1 MQESNISMTE
11 QTSTTTESIPVK
23 ESIPEIVDKPAEISP
38 EDEKIINCWKNI
50 NPNLEDLITL
60 VNNLSQFNYQF
71 KSFENISFFITE
83 ENLDILKKLNARDNI
98 KINLLLS
105 KIYINLISNES
116 LYSNYLTEISE
127 PKLNLMVQIIDECI
141 ILIQKLS
148 GFVFDSEIFNFK
160 EKTLSLIKCIYFNC
174 KNKIGNLTISQKL
187 EGLVDSFPT
196 QFYSETYNELNKDK
210 DLYDILKSQDQEKI
224 NNFED
229 KFAQINSYFEQFE
242 AFKKFVECNAGIVNY
257 ATVGETGEEK
267 KTEVNDIDPEKIDFY
282 QQYGMLLL
290 KFCKYHHYIF
300 LNSENKDE
308 EKKKSEE
315 ETDDNIRVVFLLDKI
330 KHDNDETK
338 GETKE
343 ENEKKEETQPT
354 ENIMD
359 KTKGN
364 EKIINLMNQKS
375 FTSVVESKNYN
386 NLIKKEIN
394 KYLEMTKNH
403 ESDPK
408 LKTVIE
414 QMKYFLSVLD
424 VESYVPLYLSDFSKI
439 TISDNFTPSF
449 LTNVPAG
456 KKNEFYLET
465 KANETMLVYIEFSLE
480 DKSKDISFEVNK
492 YEIYSNEYKNI
503 FKEEKIEDTFKFFIL
518 CGGYSLYQIIFD
530 NYYSWF
536 TSKDVNYRIALLKL
550 NDKPNKTL
558 ENEEKKEEI
567 VEKDEKDENDKEEKE
582 KEAKEE
588 IKEEKLMEEDE
599 KNDDNKLYC
608 YFNGKNMAFDQKEI
622 CDKIKAVKDKK
633 DPNLINIPVIV
644 YLNTLRIISNENN
657 EKGIPIKEY
666 CDEDE
671 DLITKSFFDLKL
683 KHYLAK
689 VLKIKQAESK
699 NKKIIVSIFSQ
710 NRELS
715 SLNDDIAEKI
725 NALKSKSINN
735 SVNDPEYIN
744 YLEKIGF
751 YPGEEIEGYKID
763 FKLFDLCEQSLIYHL
778 FSSKVKNEEIKKSV
792 LFMLFDEK
800 VVNAAVFNEG
810 AVFSNFKGKKNYLNN
825 ININDENGVL
835 NFLENANDTFDG
847 IELVVN
853 CFDYKGDKKKKLE
866 NLVEKIKK
874 YCEERIKV
882 NVIICDEK
890 QITNDVFNY
899 MYLFYKN

>member
-763 FKLFDLCEQSLIYHL
+763 FKLFDLCEQNLIYHL

>member
-338 GETKE
+338 EETKE

-364 EKIINLMNQKS
+364 QKIINLMNQKS

-550 NDKPNKTL
+550 NDKPNKIL

-567 VEKDEKDENDKEEKE
+567 VEKDENDKEEEKKE
-582 KEAKEE
+582 PKEE
-588 IKEEKLMEEDE
+588 IKEEKPMEEGE

-763 FKLFDLCEQSLIYHL
+763 FKLFDLCEQNLIYHL

-847 IELVVN
+847 IELVLN
-853 CFDYKGDKKKKLE
+853 CLDYKGDKKKKLE

>member
-338 GETKE
+338 EETKE

-364 EKIINLMNQKS
+364 QKIINLMNQKS

-480 DKSKDISFEVNK
+480 DKSKDIGFEVNK

-550 NDKPNKTL
+550 NDKPNKIL

-567 VEKDEKDENDKEEKE
+567 VEKDENDKEEEKKE
-582 KEAKEE
+582 PKEE
-588 IKEEKLMEEDE
+588 IKEEKPMEEGE

-608 YFNGKNMAFDQKEI
+608 YFNGKNMAFDQKVI
-622 CDKIKAVKDKK
+622 CDKIKEVKDKK

-763 FKLFDLCEQSLIYHL
+763 FKLFDLCEQNLIYHL

>member
-364 EKIINLMNQKS
+364 QKIINLMNQKS

-550 NDKPNKTL
+550 NDKPNKIL

-567 VEKDEKDENDKEEKE
+567 VEKDENDKEEEKKE
-582 KEAKEE
+582 PKEE
-588 IKEEKLMEEDE
+588 IKEEKPMEEGE

-608 YFNGKNMAFDQKEI
+608 YFNGKNMAFDQKVI
-622 CDKIKAVKDKK
+622 CDKIKEVKDKK

-763 FKLFDLCEQSLIYHL
+763 FKLFDLCEQNLIYHL

-847 IELVVN
+847 IELVLN
-853 CFDYKGDKKKKLE
+853 CLDYKGDKKKKLE